1 MRRIINFRAIF
12 LSLNFEFELCGQALK
27 IGDHRL
33 KLVNLP
39 TVLVN
44 VKIPQAKE
52 VNLPTSTMMVK
63 VFQVKELCTGTHCC
77 ASSEVATLIGLLAT
91 IMKLYEDQTRFN
103 FAAQFT

>member
-1 MRRIINFRAIF
+1 MRRIMNFRAIF

-27 IGDHRL
+27 IRDHCL

-63 VFQVKELCTGTHCC
+63 VFQVKELCTGIHWC
-77 ASSEVATLIGLLAT
+77 ASSEVATLFGVLAT
-91 IMKLYEDQTRFN
+91 IMKLYGDQTCFN
-103 FAAQFT
+103 FAVQFT

>member
-1 MRRIINFRAIF
+1 
-12 LSLNFEFELCGQALK
+12 
-27 IGDHRL
+27 L

-63 VFQVKELCTGTHCC
+63 IFQVKELCTGIHCC
-77 ASSEVATLIGLLAT
+77 ASSAVVTLIGFLAT
-91 IMKLYEDQTRFN
+91 KMKLYGDQTRFN